1 MNLDSKN
8 LWINID
14 HKLDNFLRSSMYD
27 EVQKLEKNGYFF
39 TVTDDTIISY
49 DDAENKTNKYL
60 TIAKSFDQEAYI
72 EGPELLPVFD
82 QKPYL
87 NLLKHSKDLISEAV
101 SYLDIDLDLF
111 FNCSSII
118 VIPERSTFIPHID
131 SFRKCN
137 LSFPLS
143 LEGSTTYWLT
153 PKRVETIYDQTTL
166 INTEVKHSVE
176 NRSDAKRFLFQLNFK
191 YDYTFDQ
198 IKEHFNE
205 YARQT
210 T

>member
-72 EGPELLPVFD
+72 EGPELLPISD

-87 NLLKHSKDLISEAV
+87 NLLKHSK
-101 SYLDIDLDLF
+101 
-111 FNCSSII
+111 
-118 VIPERSTFIPHID
+118 
-131 SFRKCN
+131 
-137 LSFPLS
+137 
-143 LEGSTTYWLT
+143 
-153 PKRVETIYDQTTL
+153 
-166 INTEVKHSVE
+166 
-176 NRSDAKRFLFQLNFK
+176 
-191 YDYTFDQ
+191 
-198 IKEHFNE
+198 
-205 YARQT
+205 
-210 T
+210 